1 MSSEANFRLHSLIDG
16 RVQGVGFRNFVLIKA
31 EELDL
36 TGWVRN
42 TYQGQVEV
50 LAEGPRPALE
60 IFFEQLK
67 VGPGPAFVTTITQD
81 WEPATGEFPYF
92 AVRHTSY

>member
-1 MSSEANFRLHSLIDG
+1 MSSEDHYRLHSIIDG

-50 LAEGPRPALE
+50 LAEGPRQTLE
-60 IFFEQLK
+60 IFFEHLK
-67 VGPGPAFVTTITQD
+67 RGPSPAYVTNITQD